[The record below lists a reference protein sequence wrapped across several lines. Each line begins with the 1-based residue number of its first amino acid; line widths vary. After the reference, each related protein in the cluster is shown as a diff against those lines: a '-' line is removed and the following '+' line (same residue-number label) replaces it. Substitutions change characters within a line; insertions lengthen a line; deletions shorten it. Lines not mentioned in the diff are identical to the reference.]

1 MKQLFNRLLH
11 YLKGVHSSGAAE
23 SAKRFYG
30 GIGWLC
36 VLVYVPIFDR
46 DLIGEL
52 MIVSASLIG
61 LETAKSLLSDLISG
75 IKKKK

>member
-1 MKQLFNRLLH
+1 MTMKQLFK
-11 YLKGVHSSGAAE
+11 YLKGVHSSGTTE

-30 GIGWLC
+30 GIGWVC
-36 VLVYVPIFDR
+36 VLVYIPIFDR

>member
-1 MKQLFNRLLH
+1 MKTLFNRLLH
-11 YLKGVHSSGAAE
+11 YLKGVHSSGTAE

-30 GIGWLC
+30 GIGWVC

-46 DLIGEL
+46 ELIGEL

-61 LETAKSLLSDLISG
+61 LETAKSLLSDLING

>member
-1 MKQLFNRLLH
+1 MKQLFNRFLH

-30 GIGWLC
+30 GIGWVC
-36 VLVYVPIFDR
+36 VLVYIPVFDR

-61 LETAKSLLSDLISG
+61 LETAKSLLSDLING

>member
-1 MKQLFNRLLH
+1 MKALFNRLLH

-46 DLIGEL
+46 ELIGEL

-61 LETAKSLLSDLISG
+61 LETAKSLLSDLING

>member
-1 MKQLFNRLLH
+1 MKALFNRLLH

-30 GIGWLC
+30 GIGWVC
-36 VLVYVPIFDR
+36 VLVYIPIFDR

>member
-1 MKQLFNRLLH
+1 MKTLFNRLLH
-11 YLKGVHSSGAAE
+11 YLKGVHSSGTSE

-30 GIGWLC
+30 GIGWVC

-61 LETAKSLLSDLISG
+61 LETAKSLLSDLING

>member
-1 MKQLFNRLLH
+1 MKALFNRLLH
-11 YLKGVHSSGAAE
+11 YLKGVHSSGTAE

-30 GIGWLC
+30 GIGWMC

>member
-11 YLKGVHSSGAAE
+11 YLKGVHSSGTAE

-30 GIGWLC
+30 GIGWMC
-36 VLVYVPIFDR
+36 VLVYIPLFDR
-46 DLIGEL
+46 ELIGEL

-61 LETAKSLLSDLISG
+61 LETAKSLLSDLING

>member
-1 MKQLFNRLLH
+1 MKALFNRLLH
-11 YLKGVHSSGAAE
+11 YMKGVHSSGTAE

-30 GIGWLC
+30 GIGWMC
-36 VLVYVPIFDR
+36 VLVYIPLFDR
-46 DLIGEL
+46 ELIGEL

-61 LETAKSLLSDLISG
+61 LETAKSLLSDLING

>member
-1 MKQLFNRLLH
+1 MKTLFNRLLH

-36 VLVYVPIFDR
+36 VLVYIPVFDR
-46 DLIGEL
+46 ELIGEL

-61 LETAKSLLSDLISG
+61 LETAKSLLSNLISG